1 MIYFILTSNKKTMK
15 FFQAK
20 NQSIE
25 VKDLVTFI
33 AEQTE
38 EEVKQ
43 VQMLNNMKAELE
55 KLKLETNSQQVK
67 IAELEKK
74 IAELEALKQT
84 QEQKIQSLNAQVK
97 TAQEQQAQ
105 QKREFLC
112 LVSM

>member
-1 MIYFILTSNKKTMK
+1 MK
-15 FFQAK
+15 NFQAK

-43 VQMLNNMKAELE
+43 VQNMKLQ
-55 KLKLETNSQQVK
+55 LETLKTETDTQKAK

-74 IAELEALKQT
+74 TAELEALRKT
-84 QEQKIQSLNAQVK
+84 QEQTITDLNAQVK
-97 TAQEQQAQ
+97 QVQEQQTQ
-105 QKREFLC
+105 QREFLC

>member
-1 MIYFILTSNKKTMK
+1 MIYTLSSKKTMK
-15 FFQAK
+15 NFQAK

-43 VQMLNNMKAELE
+43 VQMLNNMKLQ
-55 KLKLETNSQQVK
+55 LETLKTETDTQKAK

-74 IAELEALKQT
+74 IAELEALRKT
-84 QEQKIQSLNAQVK
+84 QEQTITDLNAQVK
-97 TAQEQQAQ
+97 QVQEQQTQ
-105 QKREFLC
+105 QREFLC
-112 LVSM
+112 LISM

>member
-1 MIYFILTSNKKTMK
+1 MK
-15 FFQAK
+15 NFQAK

-43 VQMLNNMKAELE
+43 VQMLNNMKLQ
-55 KLKLETNSQQVK
+55 LETFKTETDTQKAK

-74 IAELEALKQT
+74 IAELEVKQ
-84 QEQKIQSLNAQVK
+84 V
-97 TAQEQQAQ
+97 QEQQIQ
-105 QKREFLC
+105 QREFLC

>member
-1 MIYFILTSNKKTMK
+1 MIYTLSSKKTMK
-15 FFQAK
+15 NFQAK

-43 VQMLNNMKAELE
+43 VQMLNKQ
-55 KLKLETNSQQVK
+55 LETLKTETDTQKAK

-74 IAELEALKQT
+74 IAELEALRKT
-84 QEQKIQSLNAQVK
+84 QEQTITDLNAQVK
-97 TAQEQQAQ
+97 QVQEQQTQ
-105 QKREFLC
+105 QREFLC